1 MKQITLRGSADLY
14 LGVLLLLISGVVIW
28 YISGLEIGTIRR
40 MGSGFFPMALALIL
54 AGFGLV
60 LAIRGVVTN
69 GIGAGPITLRP
80 LLLILLSF
88 VVFALLV
95 DRIGLILAIF
105 AQIAVAHF
113 ASDETKIYQSVIFGA
128 VLAVLSAGVFV
139 GLLNM
144 PVELLP

>member
-14 LGVLLLLISGVVIW
+14 LGLLLLLISGVVIW
-28 YISGLEIGTIRR
+28 YISGLEIGTVRR
-40 MGSGFFPMALALIL
+40 MGSGFFPLALALIL
-54 AGFGLV
+54 AGFGLI
-60 LAIRGVVTN
+60 LAIRGVLTR
-69 GIGAGPITLRP
+69 GIGAGPITIRP

-95 DRIGLILAIF
+95 DRIGLIFAIF
-105 AQIAVAHF
+105 AQISVAHF

>member
-88 VVFALLV
+88 VVFAMLV

>member
-54 AGFGLV
+54 GGFGLV

-69 GIGAGPITLRP
+69 GIGAGAITPRP

-113 ASDETKIYQSVIFGA
+113 ASDETKIYQSIIFGA